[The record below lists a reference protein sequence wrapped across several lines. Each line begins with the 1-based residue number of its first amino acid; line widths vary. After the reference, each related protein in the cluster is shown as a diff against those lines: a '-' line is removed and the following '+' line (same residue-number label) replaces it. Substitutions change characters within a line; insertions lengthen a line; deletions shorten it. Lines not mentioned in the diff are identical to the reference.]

1 MAGKYLGK
9 KVVLSVNEDDDS
21 DHDSVSCG
29 SDGND
34 CDNEDTGSHCGLSL
48 QKLNLGPRKKLLVFS
63 LNGCLIHRVYGHD
76 KANIPSDRSPDGT
89 YGKHLVFKR
98 PFAEEFMQ
106 FCLERFEIGIWSSA
120 QEKHV
125 DGILESV
132 MGRIRNR
139 LSFVWDQAECTDTG
153 FKSVEN
159 TRKPLFV
166 KDLKGLWKYLD
177 RKYSESDTLLID
189 DKPYKALL
197 NPPHTGIFLDSYTAD
212 NVDDNALD
220 PKGKLGKFLDGLA
233 VAKDVQLY
241 VKDNPFDQPAISQD
255 HPEWKFYSS
264 VLQKLG
270 KRQKP

>member
-1 MAGKYLGK
+1 MRMKLPINGGEEDIEEE

-21 DHDSVSCG
+21 DHNSDSFG

-34 CDNEDTGSHCGLSL
+34 CDTEDTGSHCGLSL
-48 QKLNLGPRKKLLVFS
+48 QKLNLGPRKNLLVFS
-63 LNGCLIHRVYGHD
+63 LNGCLIHRVYRHD

-106 FCLERFEIGIWSSA
+106 FCFERFEIGIWSSA

-132 MGRIRNR
+132 MGRLRNR

-159 TRKPLFV
+159 TWKPLFV
-166 KDLKGLWKYLD
+166 KDLKRLWKYLD
-177 RKYSESDTLLID
+177 RKW
-189 DKPYKALL
+189 
-197 NPPHTGIFLDSYTAD
+197 IFLDSYTAD
-212 NVDDNALD
+212 NADDNALD
-220 PKGKLGKFLDGLA
+220 PKGELGKFLDGLA
-233 VAKDVQLY
+233 VALDVQLY
-241 VKDNPFDQPAISQD
+241 VKDNPFGQPAISQD